1 MLCPIA
7 AVLCGR
13 GAQSHQWFQWPLPFS
28 AFGPARDCERSGAE
42 RDWDDDCCD
51 DKAAEREAQCRRA
64 HTVSAL
70 IPLRLRGVA
79 PVRSPACRRFRSHRP
94 PLGDKAKATKAS
106 SRLVAGLHLSAARKG
121 QRYRL
126 VKTCAWCGPLVVT
139 KN

>member
-79 PVRSPACRRFRSHRP
+79 PVRSRPAGAFARTVLRWETRRKQRRRP
-94 PLGDKAKATKAS
+94 
-106 SRLVAGLHLSAARKG
+106 RGLLRACTLARRGKD
-121 QRYRL
+121 RDI
-126 VKTCAWCGPLVVT
+126 A
-139 KN
+139 